1 MTATRGRVRALVVAA
16 VLAGGLVPPALP
28 AQRVEPDL
36 RLPSGWDD
44 AYFDRLARGETPKTI
59 VAVLEFSGGDLL
71 QSHLRFSMSDML
83 ITALVKAGRF
93 TVVER
98 ERVADLRREQE
109 FQQGAMVDPATA
121 VQVGK
126 LLGAELV
133 VHGLVTKATEQR
145 LDKFSY
151 DVVRI
156 EVAVD
161 VRAVHTGSG
170 QIVISRTAEAADE
183 AKIITTADG
192 RLVSGPTNYDPLYAN
207 AAMAALDSV
216 AALVAA
222 AAPLVGLVVAADGGE
237 VTTDLGER
245 YGVKAG
251 DTFVVFRRGE
261 PLTHPGTGAR
271 IGWRK
276 TVLGRLEIMSTE
288 EALSSAR
295 LVAVTDRSVVLQPG
309 DLVMFERRAPAR

>member
-1 MTATRGRVRALVVAA
+1 MTAARALALA
-16 VLAGGLVPPALP
+16 TVLGGLAVAGLP
-28 AQRVEPDL
+28 AQRVEAGL
-36 RLPSGWDD
+36 RLPPGWDD
-44 AYFDRLARGETPKTI
+44 AYFERLERGEMPKTI

-83 ITALVKAGRF
+83 VTALVKAGRF

-98 ERVADLRREQE
+98 QRVADLRREQE
-109 FQQGAMVDPATA
+109 FQRGGMVDPATA
-121 VQVGK
+121 VEVGK

-170 QIVISRTAEAADE
+170 QIVISRTAEAAEE

-192 RLVSGPTNYDPLYAN
+192 RLVSGPTDYDPLYAN
-207 AAMAALDSV
+207 ATMAALDSV
-216 AALVAA
+216 AALVAT
-222 AAPLVGLVVAADGGE
+222 AAPLVGVVAAVDGGE

-251 DTFVVFRRGE
+251 DTFVVFRRGD
-261 PLTHPGTGAR
+261 PITHPSTGAR

-276 TVLGRLEIMSTE
+276 TVLGRLQIAGTE

-295 LVAVTDRSVVLQPG
+295 LVAVTAQGVVLQPG
-309 DLVMFERRAPAR
+309 DFIMYEASRPGR

>member
-1 MTATRGRVRALVVAA
+1 VTAARALALTAA
-16 VLAGGLVPPALP
+16 LAGIAAGGLR
-28 AQRVEPDL
+28 AQRVDPGL
-36 RLPSGWDD
+36 RLPPGWDD

-71 QSHLRFSMSDML
+71 ESHLRFSMSDML
-83 ITALVKAGRF
+83 ITALVRAGRF

-98 ERVADLRREQE
+98 QRVADLRREQE
-109 FQQGAMVDPATA
+109 FQRGGMVDPATA

-133 VHGLVTKATEQR
+133 VHGLVTKATQQK

-151 DVVRI
+151 DVVRV

-170 QIVISRTAEAADE
+170 QIVISRTAEAAQE

-192 RLVSGPTNYDPLYAN
+192 RLVSGPTDYDPLYAN
-207 AAMAALDSV
+207 ATMAALDSV
-216 AALVAA
+216 AALVATA
-222 AAPLVGLVVAADGGE
+222 TPLVGVVVAAEGADI
-237 VTTDLGER
+237 TIDLGER

-251 DTFVVFRRGE
+251 DSFVVFRRGE
-261 PLTHPGTGAR
+261 PITHPSTGAR

-276 TVLGRLEIMSTE
+276 TVLGAS
-288 EALSSAR
+288 
-295 LVAVTDRSVVLQPG
+295 RS
-309 DLVMFERRAPAR
+309 PARKKRCPPPGSSR

>member
-1 MTATRGRVRALVVAA
+1 MTAARALALLALLAA
-16 VLAGGLVPPALP
+16 AAAESARG
-28 AQRVEPDL
+28 QRVEAGL
-36 RLPSGWDD
+36 RLPPGWDD
-44 AYFDRLARGETPKTI
+44 AYFARLDQGEMPRTV
-59 VAVLEFSGGDLL
+59 VAVLDFSGGDLL

-109 FQQGAMVDPATA
+109 FQRGGMVDPATA
-121 VQVGK
+121 VEVGK

-145 LDKFSY
+145 VDKFSY
-151 DVVRI
+151 DVVRV

-170 QIVISRTAEAADE
+170 QIVISRTAEAAQE

-192 RLVSGPTNYDPLYAN
+192 RVVSGPTDYDPLYAN

-216 AALVAA
+216 AALVAT
-222 AAPLVGLVVAADGGE
+222 AAPLVGVVAAVDGND

-245 YGVKAG
+245 YGVRAG
-251 DTFVVFRRGE
+251 DTFVVFRRGD
-261 PLTHPGTGAR
+261 PITHPSTGAR

-276 TVLGRLEIMSTE
+276 TVLGRIQIAGTE

-295 LVAVTDRSVVLQPG
+295 LVAVTDRSVALRPG
-309 DLVMFERRAPAR
+309 DFVMFERRAAAH

>member
-1 MTATRGRVRALVVAA
+1 VTAARALALTAA
-16 VLAGGLVPPALP
+16 LAGIAAGGLR
-28 AQRVEPDL
+28 AQRVDPGL
-36 RLPSGWDD
+36 RLPPGWDD

-71 QSHLRFSMSDML
+71 ESHLRFSMSDML
-83 ITALVKAGRF
+83 ITALVRAGRF

-98 ERVADLRREQE
+98 QRVADLRREQE
-109 FQQGAMVDPATA
+109 FQRGGMVDPATA

-133 VHGLVTKATEQR
+133 VHGLVTKATQQK

-151 DVVRI
+151 DVVRV

-170 QIVISRTAEAADE
+170 QIVISRTAEAAQE

-192 RLVSGPTNYDPLYAN
+192 RLVSGPTDYDPLYAN
-207 AAMAALDSV
+207 ATMAALDSV
-216 AALVAA
+216 AALVATA
-222 AAPLVGLVVAADGGE
+222 TPLVGVVVAAEGADI
-237 VTTDLGER
+237 TIDLGER

-251 DTFVVFRRGE
+251 DSFVVFRRGE
-261 PLTHPGTGAR
+261 PITHPSTGAR

-276 TVLGRLEIMSTE
+276 TVLGRLQIAGTE
-288 EALSSAR
+288 EALSTAR
-295 LVAVTDRSVVLQPG
+295 LVTVTERGVTLRPG
-309 DLVMFERRAPAR
+309 DIVMYEAPRAGP

>member
-1 MTATRGRVRALVVAA
+1 MTRLGALALVAG
-16 VLAGGLVPPALP
+16 LAGGLVPASL
-28 AQRVEPDL
+28 AGQRVEQGM
-36 RLPSGWDD
+36 RLPPGWDD
-44 AYFDRLARGETPKTI
+44 AWFDRLARGDTPKPI
-59 VAVLEFSGGDLL
+59 VAVLSFSGGELL

-98 ERVADLRREQE
+98 ERVADLTREQE
-109 FQQGAMVDPATA
+109 FQQGGMVDPTTA
-121 VQVGK
+121 VAVGK

-170 QIVISRTAEAADE
+170 QIAISRTAEGAAE

-192 RLVSGPTNYDPLYAN
+192 RLVSGPTDYDPLYAN
-207 AAMAALDSV
+207 ATMAALDSV
-216 AALVAA
+216 AALVAT
-222 AAPLVGLVVAADGGE
+222 AAPLVGLVVAADGNE
-237 VTTDLGER
+237 VTLDLGER
-245 YGVKAG
+245 YGVRTG
-251 DTFVVFRRGE
+251 DAFVVFRRGD

-276 TVLGRLEIMSTE
+276 MVLGRLEIAGTE
-288 EALSSAR
+288 ESLSSAR
-295 LVAVTDRSVVLQPG
+295 LVAVADRGVTLQPG
-309 DLVMFERRAPAR
+309 DLVMFERHATGR

>member
-1 MTATRGRVRALVVAA
+1 VTAGRALAVATA
-16 VLAGGLVPPALP
+16 LLGLAAAGLR
-28 AQRVEPDL
+28 AQRVDAAL
-36 RLPSGWDD
+36 RLPPGWDD
-44 AYFDRLARGETPKTI
+44 AYFERLERGETPKTV
-59 VAVLEFSGGDLL
+59 VAVLEFSGGELL

-109 FQQGAMVDPATA
+109 FQRGGMVDPATA
-121 VQVGK
+121 VEVGK

-133 VHGLVTKATEQR
+133 VHGIVTKATEQK

-151 DVVRI
+151 DVVRV

-170 QIVISRTAEAADE
+170 QIVISRTAEAAQE

-207 AAMAALDSV
+207 ATMAALDSV
-216 AALVAA
+216 AALVATA
-222 AAPLVGLVVAADGGE
+222 TPLVGVVVAADGGDI
-237 VTTDLGER
+237 TTDLGER
-245 YGVKAG
+245 HGVKAG
-251 DTFVVFRRGE
+251 DRFVVFRRGD
-261 PLTHPGTGAR
+261 PITHPSTGAR

-276 TVLGRLEIMSTE
+276 AVLGRLEIASTE
-288 EALSSAR
+288 ETLSTAR
-295 LVAVTDRSVVLQPG
+295 LVTVTERGVILRPG
-309 DLVMFERRAPAR
+309 DIVMYEAPR

>member
-1 MTATRGRVRALVVAA
+1 VTAARALVLAVA
-16 VLAGGLVPPALP
+16 LAGIAGGGLR
-28 AQRVEPDL
+28 AQRVDAGL
-36 RLPSGWDD
+36 RLPPGWDD

-71 QSHLRFSMSDML
+71 ESHLRFSMSDML
-83 ITALVKAGRF
+83 ITALVKASRF

-98 ERVADLRREQE
+98 QRVADLRREQE
-109 FQQGAMVDPATA
+109 FQRGGMVDPATA

-133 VHGLVTKATEQR
+133 VHGLVTKATQQK

-151 DVVRI
+151 DVVRV

-170 QIVISRTAEAADE
+170 QIVISRTAEAAQE

-192 RLVSGPTNYDPLYAN
+192 RLVSGPTDYDPLYAN
-207 AAMAALDSV
+207 ATMAALDSV
-216 AALVAA
+216 AALVATA
-222 AAPLVGLVVAADGGE
+222 TPLVGVVVAADGADI
-237 VTTDLGER
+237 TTDLGER

-251 DTFVVFRRGE
+251 DSFVVFRRGE
-261 PLTHPGTGAR
+261 PITHPSTGAR

-276 TVLGRLEIMSTE
+276 TVLGRLQIASTE
-288 EALSSAR
+288 EALSTAR
-295 LVAVTDRSVVLQPG
+295 LVTVTERGVTLRPG
-309 DLVMFERRAPAR
+309 DIVMYEVPRAGP

>member
-1 MTATRGRVRALVVAA
+1 MNATRARALLVAGA
-16 VLAGGLVPPALP
+16 LAGSLVPPVLA
-28 AQRVEPDL
+28 AQRVEANL

-44 AYFDRLARGETPKTI
+44 AYFDRLERGETPKTI

-109 FQQGAMVDPATA
+109 FQQGGMVDPATA

-216 AALVAA
+216 AALVATA
-222 AAPLVGLVVAADGGE
+222 TPLVGVVVAADGGE
-237 VTTDLGER
+237 ITTDLGER
-245 YGVKAG
+245 HGVKAG
-251 DTFVVFRRGE
+251 DAFVVFRRGD
-261 PLTHPGTGAR
+261 PITHPTTGAR

-276 TVLGRLEIMSTE
+276 TVLGRLEVAATE
-288 EALSSAR
+288 EAMATGR
-295 LVAVTDRSVVLQPG
+295 LVAVTDRAVRVAPG
-309 DLVMFERRAPAR
+309 DYIMYEAPRTSR

>member
-1 MTATRGRVRALVVAA
+1 MRRALVAVTLAGALGPA
-16 VLAGGLVPPALP
+16 VLG
-28 AQRVEPDL
+28 AQRVDPGL
-36 RLPSGWDD
+36 RLPPGWED
-44 AYFDRLARGETPKTI
+44 AYFERLARGESPKTV
-59 VAVLEFSGGDLL
+59 VAVLDFSGGSLL
-71 QSHLRFSMSDML
+71 QEHLRFSMSDML
-83 ITALVKAGRF
+83 ITALVQAGRF

-109 FQQGAMVDPATA
+109 FQQGGMVDPATA
-121 VQVGK
+121 VQVGR

-133 VHGLVTKATEQR
+133 VHGVVTKATQQT

-151 DVVRI
+151 DLVRI

-170 QIVISRTAEAADE
+170 QIAITRTAEAAAE

-192 RLVSGPTNYDPLYAN
+192 RIVSGPTDYDPLYAN

-216 AALVAA
+216 AHLVAN
-222 AAPLVGLVVAADGGE
+222 AAPLVGMVVTADGDE

-251 DTFVVFRRGE
+251 DAFVVFRRGDA
-261 PLTHPGTGAR
+261 LTHPTTGER

-276 TVLGRLEIMSTE
+276 TVLARIQIAGTE
-288 EALSSAR
+288 QALSTGRVVALAAR
-295 LVAVTDRSVVLQPG
+295 GTVIQPG
-309 DLVMFERRAPAR
+309 DFLIWEAPGRRP

>member
-1 MTATRGRVRALVVAA
+1 MTAARALTLTVALA
-16 VLAGGLVPPALP
+16 GIAAGGLR
-28 AQRVEPDL
+28 AQRVDPGL
-36 RLPSGWDD
+36 RLPPGWDD
-44 AYFDRLARGETPKTI
+44 VYFDRLTRGETPKTI

-71 QSHLRFSMSDML
+71 ESHLRFSMSDML

-98 ERVADLRREQE
+98 QRVADLRREQE
-109 FQQGAMVDPATA
+109 FQRGGMVDPATA

-133 VHGLVTKATEQR
+133 VHGLVTKATQQK

-151 DVVRI
+151 DVVRV

-170 QIVISRTAEAADE
+170 QIVISRTAEAAQE

-192 RLVSGPTNYDPLYAN
+192 RLVSGPTDYDPLYAN
-207 AAMAALDSV
+207 ATMAALDSV
-216 AALVAA
+216 AALVATA
-222 AAPLVGLVVAADGGE
+222 TPLVGVVVAADGADI
-237 VTTDLGER
+237 TTDLGER

-251 DTFVVFRRGE
+251 DSFVVFRRGE
-261 PLTHPGTGAR
+261 PITHPSTGAR

-276 TVLGRLEIMSTE
+276 TVLGRLQIAGTE
-288 EALSSAR
+288 EALSTAR
-295 LVAVTDRSVVLQPG
+295 LVTVTERGVTLRPG
-309 DLVMFERRAPAR
+309 DIVMYEAPRAGP

>member
-1 MTATRGRVRALVVAA
+1 MRRGLLALTLAGALAPA
-16 VLAGGLVPPALP
+16 VLA
-28 AQRVEPDL
+28 AQRVEPGL
-36 RLPSGWDD
+36 RLPPGWED
-44 AYFDRLARGETPKTI
+44 AYFERLARGESPKTV
-59 VAVLEFSGGDLL
+59 VAVLDFSGGDLL
-71 QSHLRFSMSDML
+71 QGHLRFSMSDML
-83 ITALVKAGRF
+83 ITALVQAGRF

-109 FQQGAMVDPATA
+109 FQQGGMVDPATA
-121 VQVGK
+121 VQLGR

-133 VHGLVTKATEQR
+133 VHGVVTKATQQT

-151 DVVRI
+151 DLVRI

-170 QIVISRTAEAADE
+170 QIAITRTAEAAAE

-192 RLVSGPTNYDPLYAN
+192 RIVSGPTDYDPLYAN

-216 AALVAA
+216 AHLVAN
-222 AAPLVGLVVAADGGE
+222 AAPLVGVVVTADGDE

-251 DTFVVFRRGE
+251 DAFIVFRRGD
-261 PLTHPGTGAR
+261 PLTHPTTGER

-276 TVLGRLEIMSTE
+276 TVLARIQIAGTEQSLSTGRVV
-288 EALSSAR
+288 ALAAR
-295 LVAVTDRSVVLQPG
+295 GTVIQPG
-309 DLVMFERRAPAR
+309 DFLIWEAPGRRP

>member
-1 MTATRGRVRALVVAA
+1 VDPG
-16 VLAGGLVPPALP
+16 
-28 AQRVEPDL
+28 L
-36 RLPSGWDD
+36 RLPPGWDD

-71 QSHLRFSMSDML
+71 ESHLRFSMSDML
-83 ITALVKAGRF
+83 ITALVRAGRF

-98 ERVADLRREQE
+98 QRVADLRREQE
-109 FQQGAMVDPATA
+109 FQRGGMVDPATA

-133 VHGLVTKATEQR
+133 VHGLVTKATQQK

-151 DVVRI
+151 DVVRV

-170 QIVISRTAEAADE
+170 QIVISRTAEAAQE

-192 RLVSGPTNYDPLYAN
+192 RLVSGPTDYDPLYAN
-207 AAMAALDSV
+207 ATMAALDSV
-216 AALVAA
+216 AALVATA
-222 AAPLVGLVVAADGGE
+222 TPLVGVVVAADGADI
-237 VTTDLGER
+237 TTDLGER

-251 DTFVVFRRGE
+251 DSFVVFRRGE
-261 PLTHPGTGAR
+261 PITHPSTGAR

-276 TVLGRLEIMSTE
+276 TVLGRLQIAGTE
-288 EALSSAR
+288 ETLSTAR
-295 LVAVTDRSVVLQPG
+295 LVTVTERGVALRPG
-309 DLVMFERRAPAR
+309 DIVMYEAPRAGP